1 MPGNRILIDV
11 GNTTMKIAFAA
22 ASGMQ
27 SCFLETDCRQTADSL
42 GLSLL
47 RLLDRLGLAR
57 ESVSACAV
65 CSVVPAMDDLLEKAV
80 AQHVGCPLYFAP
92 RDLPVP
98 LENRYKNPD
107 LLGADRLV
115 AAWAARELYPE
126 SPALVI
132 LDFGTVVSCDCVQGN
147 VFLGGLLFPGLKAA
161 LAAMARNAA
170 KLPDISL
177 ESAEDASPGAS
188 LLGRDTAACMRHG
201 ILYGFAGMAE
211 GLVARIRQEL
221 AVPCTVLAAGGF
233 AKLMAGLCPSV
244 EAVWPD
250 LAIKGLDL
258 LCRRREE
265 AQAESLRQAAYR
277 G

>member
-27 SCFLETDCRQTADSL
+27 SCFLETDCRQSADSL
-42 GLSLL
+42 GLSLM
-47 RLLDRLGLAR
+47 RLLDGSGLAR

-65 CSVVPAMDDLLEKAV
+65 CSVVPAMDVLLEQAV

-98 LENRYKNPD
+98 LENRYKNPA

-161 LAAMARNAA
+161 LAAMAQNAA
-170 KLPDISL
+170 KLPDVSL
-177 ESAEDASPGAS
+177 ESAGDASSGAS
-188 LLGRDTAACMRHG
+188 LLGRDT
-201 ILYGFAGMAE
+201 
-211 GLVARIRQEL
+211 
-221 AVPCTVLAAGGF
+221 
-233 AKLMAGLCPSV
+233 
-244 EAVWPD
+244 
-250 LAIKGLDL
+250 
-258 LCRRREE
+258 
-265 AQAESLRQAAYR
+265 ES
-277 G
+277 